1 MSSSQE
7 QPPNAAPSRPSALAE
22 LAKHHKETG
31 YVLIGLAV
39 LWAVLPIYLLVKEAW
54 LPKGSWANALGP
66 VFFWAVAGSL
76 ITGVIGAAAVL
87 ATPGRKLGEV
97 EIIRLLLLVLGGA
110 VGIITALLGLAL
122 PFTHAYAP
130 IFLGGVEEWRKQ
142 PVRLYIVA
150 MALVGGLGLTFL
162 SLQLSRGVERES
174 ALMRRLLYGFNAV
187 FTTLLL
193 GAVLLLVNLLPYV
206 PKLSRYDFV
215 TPIFAG
221 TYDWTQSRL
230 YSLSDRSRATLA
242 DLKAPLKIYVFLNAG
257 GSTSE
262 QVETLLENC
271 RGVTPQISWETLSTL
286 DQTRIQEL
294 GREYKAK
301 ITEEVM
307 DFRGP
312 QLRLREGM
320 LVVYGDPSK
329 EQTAFVPRTS
339 LVKEDPSP
347 DGGGGQE
354 VFHGEGVL
362 LKTIRSLTEG
372 KQVVYFTQGDGE
384 LDFNDNKGDS
394 IEGVGLLL
402 TVLKQHEI
410 YDLKEWKFTK
420 ETPKVPDDAEVVV
433 AARPEK
439 LKPDALK
446 AIYEYMGYTYD
457 EANSGLTEIPKGRH
471 GRLFVLTGVS
481 LENNQMVRSGL
492 EPLLGKFGVQVGD
505 DHVLTLQNPNRPTLI
520 QVETSRKS
528 ANPVAKA
535 LGAPNRELFVFEDVR
550 TVKALP
556 GGGAVKAEELL
567 VTASNPVWVQ
577 TDLTEKP
584 SVAAAAKAKDANARF
599 SDEPIIVAVAV
610 SETGPAPGMPN
621 DPIHSRAGG
630 EAHPRLI
637 VVGNADWIS
646 NLGLVSG
653 RDGKMKYDLFTSCLS
668 WLRGEPDIGASAVNL
683 DEDKVRPRFTLS
695 LSPDVSYNMWL
706 LPLGHMILAVI
717 AAGCG
722 VWLVRRR

>member
-1 MSSSQE
+1 M
-7 QPPNAAPSRPSALAE
+7 
-22 LAKHHKETG
+22 AKHHKETG

-39 LWAVLPIYLLVKEAW
+39 LWAILPIYMLVKEAW

-76 ITGVIGAAAVL
+76 ITGIIGAAAVL

-97 EIIRLLLLVLGGA
+97 EIIRLLLLILGGA

-122 PFTHAYAP
+122 PFTHAYAL

-142 PVRLYIVA
+142 PLRLYIVA

-193 GAVLLLVNLLPYV
+193 GAVLLLINLLPYV

-230 YSLSDRSRATLA
+230 YSLSPRSRATLA
-242 DLKAPLKIYVFLNAG
+242 DLKAPLKIYLFLNAEG
-257 GSTSE
+257 AVSE
-262 QVETLLENC
+262 EVETLLENC
-271 RGVTPQISWETLSTL
+271 RGVTPEISWENVSSL
-286 DQTRIQEL
+286 DRTRLQEL
-294 GREYKAK
+294 AQQYKAK
-301 ITEEVM
+301 ITEERM
-307 DFRGP
+307 DFTGP
-312 QLRLREGM
+312 HLALREGV
-320 LVVYGDPSK
+320 LVVYGEPSK
-329 EQTAFVPRTS
+329 EQSAFLPKSS
-339 LVKEDPSP
+339 LVVEQPSP
-347 DGGGGQE
+347 EGGGSQE
-354 VFHGEGVL
+354 VFRGEGVL
-362 LKTIRSLTEG
+362 LKTIRSLVDG
-372 KQVVYFTQGDGE
+372 KQVVYFIQGDGE
-384 LDFNDNKGDS
+384 LDFNDNKEDS

-402 TVLKQHEI
+402 ANLKRNEI
-410 YDLKEWKFTK
+410 YDLKELKFTK
-420 ETPKVPDDAEVVV
+420 ETPKVPDDADVVV

-446 AIYEYMGYTYD
+446 AIYEFMGYSYG
-457 EANSGLTEIPKGRH
+457 EANKGLTEIPRGRH

-481 LENNQMVRSGL
+481 LENNQMVHSGL

-505 DHVLTLQNPNRPTLI
+505 DRVLTLQNPKRPTLI

-528 ANPVAKA
+528 ANPIAKA
-535 LGAPNRELFVFEDVR
+535 FGPPNREVFNLEDVR
-550 TVKALP
+550 TVKPMP
-556 GGGAVKAEELL
+556 GGPVSAEELL
-567 VTASNPVWVQ
+567 VTAGNPVWVQ

-584 SVAAAAKAKDANARF
+584 SAAAAAKAKEANARF
-599 SDEPIIVAVAV
+599 SDEPICVAVAA
-610 SETGPAPGMPN
+610 SDTGPAPGMPN

-630 EAHPRLI
+630 ESHPRLV

-646 NLGLVSG
+646 NQGLVSG
-653 RDGKMKYDLFTSCLS
+653 GGRDANMKYSLFTSCLS
-668 WLRGEPDIGASAVNL
+668 WLRQEPDIGAGSVNL

-695 LSPDVSYNMWL
+695 LSPDVIYNMRL